1 MFILATMAAPSIIN
15 QGRREREQQ
24 LIWRGNQF
32 VRGIRL
38 YFQKNGRF
46 PQNKEELLKGTLDV
60 HFVRKDFTDP
70 MAQSGGDWRFIYVA
84 PSGQLTGSVRY
95 HTLQEMAAA
104 LGGGQN
110 AGNLAALF
118 GGAPATPA
126 GGAAGAGRGGATG
139 AAAGARGGAA
149 AGPATGGLQ
158 PAGSGPTPVPLQ
170 AVDGPV
176 LGASLIGVASKVKR
190 TSLLVY
196 QGKDTYFEWEFIWN
210 PLLNRGPGGAP
221 TPQVPG
227 GAPGAAPA
235 VGPPGAA
242 SGVGAIPP
250 LGAPGGG
257 AGQQQGPGQIP
268 GPGIPGMPGAQVPR

>member
-1 MFILATMAAPSIIN
+1 MIRRGQRPARESRPEAGYALLFAVFLAATMFILATMAAPSIVN

-118 GGAPATPA
+118 GGAPATPGGSCSAASRAGLRRSNTSA
-126 GGAAGAGRGGATG
+126 GGRWSGWPETSPSTPTTPTCGRAATSRPRRCYAATG
-139 AAAGARGGAA
+139 
-149 AGPATGGLQ
+149 
-158 PAGSGPTPVPLQ
+158 
-170 AVDGPV
+170 
-176 LGASLIGVASKVKR
+176 
-190 TSLLVY
+190 
-196 QGKDTYFEWEFIWN
+196 
-210 PLLNRGPGGAP
+210 
-221 TPQVPG
+221 
-227 GAPGAAPA
+227 
-235 VGPPGAA
+235 
-242 SGVGAIPP
+242 
-250 LGAPGGG
+250 
-257 AGQQQGPGQIP
+257 
-268 GPGIPGMPGAQVPR
+268 